1 MKLNRLER
9 SNRFFIWPQ
18 DCLHGLDRTFLSKY
32 LPDRFGSRV
41 ASLGRLIWYKVVGLN
56 WFIETE

>member
-1 MKLNRLER
+1 MKLNRLEL

-18 DCLHGLDRTFLSKY
+18 DCLHGLGRAFLIKY

-41 ASLGRLIWYKVVGLN
+41 ASLGGLIRYKVVGLN